1 MKKFANVVLTIIMI
15 CLIMLLCVNLS
26 IKVMSTKA
34 VTNAVVVQEA
44 SNGIE
49 EVITQ
54 AFPDVS
60 NENVKKIEDAVKN
73 NSALNDVTSELL
85 DQITDAVSSGSDIDM
100 ATITDQ
106 LSKAV
111 DENIPLIE
119 EAIGKEITD
128 EQKEQIQNKINDNDG
143 ALQTKI
149 TETVEKVQTSTPK
162 TQEFIKTYKSLS
174 DTPLRI
180 ISIVGIII
188 AIALLM
194 LLNKSYF
201 KWTLFG
207 GIAAVI
213 SGAIVG
219 LFMPLAVKAIEFAIG
234 TRLLGMSIDIPV
246 DSLRVDGM
254 ISAIV
259 GIVLIIVYIILNKKF
274 TKYERNYY

>member
-1 MKKFANVVLTIIMI
+1 MKKFTNVVLTIIMI

-207 GIAAVI
+207 GIAAII

-219 LFMPLAVKAIEFAIG
+219 LLMPLVVKALEFTIG

-246 DSLRVDGM
+246 DSLRIDGI

-259 GIVLIIVYIILNKKF
+259 GIVLIVVYIILNKKF

>member
-73 NSALNDVTSELL
+73 NNALNDVTSELL
-85 DQITDAVSSGSDIDM
+85 DQITDAVSNGNDIDM

-128 EQKEQIQNKINDNDG
+128 EQKEQIQSKINDSDG
-143 ALQTKI
+143 ALQNKI

-219 LFMPLAVKAIEFAIG
+219 LFMPLAVKAIEFTIG
-234 TRLLGMSIDIPV
+234 TRLLGISIDIPV

>member
-85 DQITDAVSSGSDIDM
+85 DQITDAVSNGNDIDM
-100 ATITDQ
+100 AIITDQ
-106 LSKAV
+106 LTKAV

-128 EQKEQIQNKINDNDG
+128 EQKEQIQSKINDSDG
-143 ALQTKI
+143 ALQNKI

-207 GIAAVI
+207 GIAAII

-219 LFMPLAVKAIEFAIG
+219 LLMPLVVKAIEFTIG

-246 DSLRVDGM
+246 DSLRVDGI

-259 GIVLIIVYIILNKKF
+259 GIVLIVVYIILNKKF

>member
-1 MKKFANVVLTIIMI
+1 MKKFTNVVLTIIMI

-60 NENVKKIEDAVKN
+60 NENVKKIEEAVKN

-143 ALQTKI
+143 SLQTKI

-207 GIAAVI
+207 GIAAII

-219 LFMPLAVKAIEFAIG
+219 LLMPLVVKALEFTIG

-246 DSLRVDGM
+246 DSLRIDGI

-259 GIVLIIVYIILNKKF
+259 GIVLIVVYIILNKKF

>member
-207 GIAAVI
+207 GIAAII

-219 LFMPLAVKAIEFAIG
+219 LLMPLVVKALEFTIG

-246 DSLRVDGM
+246 DSLRIDGI

-259 GIVLIIVYIILNKKF
+259 GIVLIVVYIILNKKF

>member
-73 NSALNDVTSELL
+73 NNALNDVTSELL
-85 DQITDAVSSGSDIDM
+85 DQITDAVSNGNDIDM
-100 ATITDQ
+100 ANITDQ

-128 EQKEQIQNKINDNDG
+128 EQKEQIQSKINDSDG
-143 ALQTKI
+143 ALQSKI

-219 LFMPLAVKAIEFAIG
+219 LFMPLAVKAIEFTIG

>member
-1 MKKFANVVLTIIMI
+1 MKKFTNVVLTIIMI

-119 EAIGKEITD
+119 ETIGKEITD

-207 GIAAVI
+207 GIAAII

-219 LFMPLAVKAIEFAIG
+219 LLMPLVVKALEFTIG

-246 DSLRVDGM
+246 DSLRIDGI

-259 GIVLIIVYIILNKKF
+259 GIVLIVVYIILNKKF

>member
-1 MKKFANVVLTIIMI
+1 MKKFTNVVLTIIMI

-143 ALQTKI
+143 SLQTKI

-207 GIAAVI
+207 GIAAII

-219 LFMPLAVKAIEFAIG
+219 LLMPLVVKALEFTIG

-246 DSLRVDGM
+246 DSLRIDGI

-259 GIVLIIVYIILNKKF
+259 GIVLIVVYIILNKKF

>member
-1 MKKFANVVLTIIMI
+1 MKKFTNVVLTIIMI

-60 NENVKKIEDAVKN
+60 NENVKKIEEAVKN
-73 NSALNDVTSELL
+73 NSALNDVTSDLL

-207 GIAAVI
+207 GIAAII

-219 LFMPLAVKAIEFAIG
+219 LLMPLVVKALEFTIG

-246 DSLRVDGM
+246 DSLRIDGI

-259 GIVLIIVYIILNKKF
+259 GIVLIVVYIILNKKF

>member
-1 MKKFANVVLTIIMI
+1 MKKFTNVVLTIIMI

-128 EQKEQIQNKINDNDG
+128 EQKEQIQSKINDSDG

-207 GIAAVI
+207 GIAAII

-219 LFMPLAVKAIEFAIG
+219 LLMPLVVKALEFTIG

-246 DSLRVDGM
+246 DSLRIDGI

-259 GIVLIIVYIILNKKF
+259 GIVLIVVYIILNKKF

>member
-73 NSALNDVTSELL
+73 NNALNDVTSELL
-85 DQITDAVSSGSDIDM
+85 DQITDAVSNGNDIDM

-128 EQKEQIQNKINDNDG
+128 EQKEQIQSKINDSDG
-143 ALQTKI
+143 ALQNKI

-219 LFMPLAVKAIEFAIG
+219 LFMPLAVKAIEFTIG

>member
-73 NSALNDVTSELL
+73 NNALNDVTSELL
-85 DQITDAVSSGSDIDM
+85 DQITDAVSNGNDIDM

-128 EQKEQIQNKINDNDG
+128 EQKEQIQSKINDSDG
-143 ALQTKI
+143 ALQSKI

-219 LFMPLAVKAIEFAIG
+219 LFMPLAVKAIEFTIG

>member
-60 NENVKKIEDAVKN
+60 NENVKKIEEAVKN

-143 ALQTKI
+143 SLQTKI

-207 GIAAVI
+207 GIAAII

-219 LFMPLAVKAIEFAIG
+219 LLMPLVVKALEFTIG

-246 DSLRVDGM
+246 DSLRIDGI

-259 GIVLIIVYIILNKKF
+259 GIVLIVVYIILNKKF